1 MIAEILSMMETKEEA
16 ALAEDSEE
24 EILDPM

>member
-16 ALAEDSEE
+16 ALEEDSEE